1 MASQSIN
8 SQNVVNVEYCGWRI
22 KARWFYSFWG
32 ASEGWVCYVGEG
44 SAQPKLNIGRFSNSQ
59 VAVERGK
66 DYVDRANE
74 KARKAAAK

>member
-1 MASQSIN
+1 MTSQSLH
-8 SQNVVNVEYCGWRI
+8 SQNVVNVEYFGWRI

-44 SAQPKLNIGRFSNSQ
+44 GAQPKLNIGRFASSQ

-66 DYVDRANE
+66 AYVDRANE
-74 KARKAAAK
+74 KARKVAKK